1 MIEQTKFTCSL
12 LGKAFKKLKEKRKI
26 IEDQKRKRVLSLK
39 TCWIAKAKINWKHL
53 QKSHKIKLKS
63 N

>member
-39 TCWIAKAKINWKHL
+39 TC
-53 QKSHKIKLKS
+53 
-63 N
+63 

>member
-12 LGKAFKKLKEKRKI
+12 LGKAFKKLKEKNNWGSRK
-26 IEDQKRKRVLSLK
+26 KTSFKSLK

-53 QKSHKIKLKS
+53 QKSHKMKLKS